1 MPGSRAA
8 TNLAIANT
16 GAKADNT
23 RVQSKMRPVNDGEK
37 VMRDLGM
44 HKRDDSMLT
53 KRPVLTYPKKSR
65 KDFPRNG

>member
-44 HKRDDSMLT
+44 KKRDDSLLT
-53 KRPVLTYPKKSR
+53 KKFDLKPRKSTS
-65 KDFPRNG
+65 PARNG